1 MINGIS
7 IENFRCF
14 HKTDIQGFGLVNL
27 IGGKNNVGKT
37 SLLEGIYVGLK
48 GDFETIK
55 RLRSHDQVASYNED
69 EYLYFNQNLSSGIN
83 IEILKGIL
91 KYHAILKDSI
101 FSERYF
107 KQDSYGDYN
116 EYVLWDENRS
126 AQYTIEEHKFRKSN
140 NASIIHSKNTQF
152 PINLILSQEY
162 DKVDRLGESDE
173 ILKAIQVIEPNIA
186 EIKTYSDRPNVL
198 HLRLKNQKQRMP
210 ISYFGDAIQKVMRY
224 IITIASFHNQNG
236 ENTEGGKYLL
246 IDEIENGLHYT
257 VQEEFWEMVF
267 KLAIAYDIQIFAAT
281 HSLEMIKAFAKI
293 AMKYEDKAAY
303 FEMFRH
309 IKTDE
314 IAANRILPE
323 SLNYKLEH
331 NRPLRG
337 E

>member
-14 HKTDIQGFGLVNL
+14 NKTDIQGFGLVNL

-37 SLLEGIYVGLK
+37 SLLEAFIIGLTP
-48 GDFETIK
+48 EPYNNLQSM
-55 RLRSHDQVASYNED
+55 RLNNYKIDDEFIFRNQIDTSIVKFIFHLENEKLYNVN
-69 EYLYFNQNLSSGIN
+69 FQ
-83 IEILKGIL
+83 KGIL
-91 KYHAILKDSI
+91 SPRAELSIKGEIQPFIIDKGIELVSLISDKD
-101 FSERYF
+101 
-107 KQDSYGDYN
+107 KQYP
-116 EYVLWDENRS
+116 
-126 AQYTIEEHKFRKSN
+126 Q
-140 NASIIHSKNTQF
+140 
-152 PINLILSQEY
+152 NLILSKEF
-162 DKVDRLGESDE
+162 DIADRAGESDE
-173 ILKAIQVIEPNIA
+173 ILKALKVIDTRID
-186 EIKTYSDRPNVL
+186 EIKTYSDRPDII
-198 HLRLKNQKQRMP
+198 HLKLIGEKERRP
-210 ISYFGDAIQKVMRY
+210 IFFFGDAIQKVMRY
-224 IITIASFHNQNG
+224 IITIIKFHNFSKGNS
-236 ENTEGGKYLL
+236 KILL

-257 VQEEFWEMVF
+257 VQEDFWEMVF

-293 AMKYEDKAAY
+293 SMKYDNKAAY

-323 SLNYKLEH
+323 ALNYKLEH

>member
-14 HKTDIQGFGLVNL
+14 NKTDIQGFGLVNL
-27 IGGKNNVGKT
+27 IGGKNNVGKS
-37 SLLEGIYVGLK
+37 SLLEALLVGLRQNLESVNK
-48 GDFETIK
+48 SRTGFESDSIDNEYLFNNQNTGRNLKITI
-55 RLRSHDQVASYNED
+55 ED
-69 EYLYFNQNLSSGIN
+69 ERHY
-83 IEILKGIL
+83 
-91 KYHAILKDSI
+91 SI
-101 FSERYF
+101 FNLFEL
-107 KQDSYGDYN
+107 GG
-116 EYVLWDENRS
+116 
-126 AQYTIEEHKFRKSN
+126 
-140 NASIIHSKNTQF
+140 NTQRVRISKLNVNEKPLLKNYVSYILDKDRQYPF
-152 PINLILSQEY
+152 QFNLSQEY
-162 DKVDRLGESDE
+162 DKADRKGESDE
-173 ILKAIQVIEPNIA
+173 ILKAIQVIEPNIS

-224 IITIASFHNQNG
+224 IITIANFHNQNG

-257 VQEEFWEMVF
+257 VQEDFWEMVF

-293 AMKYEDKAAY
+293 AMKYEDKATY

-314 IAANRILPE
+314 IAANRILPDA
-323 SLNYKLEH
+323 LNYKLEH
-331 NRPLRG
+331 NRPFRG

>member
-37 SLLEGIYVGLK
+37 SLLEGLLVGLSNNLK
-48 GDFETIK
+48 SLNKIRTGFDSNIGD
-55 RLRSHDQVASYNED
+55 D
-69 EYLYFNQNLSSGIN
+69 EYLFFNQEISKNLRIEIEENEWIN
-83 IEILKGIL
+83 ILSLMTINENIETYRIEKQKVELYLK
-91 KYHAILKDSI
+91 
-101 FSERYF
+101 
-107 KQDSYGDYN
+107 Q
-116 EYVLWDENRS
+116 
-126 AQYTIEEHKFRKSN
+126 KSN
-140 NASIIHSKNTQF
+140 LNNRVS
-152 PINLILSQEY
+152 LIVDKEKQYPFQLNLSQEF
-162 DKVDRLGESDE
+162 DKADRIGESDE
-173 ILKAIQVIEPNIA
+173 ILKALKVVEPKIDV
-186 EIKTYSDRPNVL
+186 IKTYSDRPNIIF
-198 HLRLKNQKQRMP
+198 LKEVGQKQLKP

-224 IITIASFHNQNG
+224 VITIANFHNQNG

-257 VQEEFWEMVF
+257 VQEDFWEMVF

-293 AMKYEDKAAY
+293 SMKYEDKAAY

-309 IKTDE
+309 VKTDE
-314 IAANRILPE
+314 IAANRILPDA
-323 SLNYKLEH
+323 LNYKLEH